1 MDSAWKKGIDF
12 VLSYEGGLVDNP
24 ADPGGLTN
32 FGISSRSYPSVDIRN
47 LTRDGAAEIYK
58 RDYWDAVHGDELPGP
73 LAIAVFDSAV
83 NQGAG
88 TARRLLQISLGVDA
102 DGIIGPRTVKA
113 AHDGGTEAIL
123 KFLANRAVR
132 YYKIMK
138 EDPDLDVF
146 AFNWFFRLFKLT
158 FSLARLVL
166 G

>member
-1 MDSAWKKGIDF
+1 MDNAWGKAIDF

-32 FGISSRSYPSVDIRN
+32 WGISSRSYPSVDIRN

-88 TARRLLQISLGVDA
+88 TARRLLQIALGVDA

-113 AHDGGTEAIL
+113 AHEGGIDAVVS
-123 KFLANRAVR
+123 FLAKRAVR
-132 YYKIMK
+132 YHETMR
-138 EDPDLDVF
+138 DVPSLNVF
-146 AFNWFFRLFKLT
+146 AHNWFFRL